1 MKKSVFSLMPLL
13 LVLGLGSSQVISPP
27 SDSPG
32 VRIMSD
38 PASQSIE
45 LMGEWPYGRCE
56 ACSIDTGRNI
66 ALIGNGETMQVLDI
80 SNPALPTKIG
90 EVELEG
96 SPQDILIAGNTAY
109 LVTLSYL
116 IIADISDLV
125 RPTILSS
132 VFYGDFQSRNVA
144 PTFRSLALLSG
155 HVVAAA
161 DNGLIVFDI
170 TDPRRPVERAHY
182 GDAGLDIKDFAI
194 WGNYAICA
202 FEYWEYP
209 EIQTQK
215 YGVNVVDLSVLSA
228 PRSIGTFELEKG
240 YIPQE
245 IAVSAD
251 GRALVCLTGDPTVSA
266 KLTVIDVAS
275 DSGKPV
281 EIGDYVRSGEGFGG
295 ITLSGNVAYL
305 VLNWPSRLI
314 ALDISNPGSPVVLG
328 ECAADGGYRDM
339 ECSGN
344 LVGTANTQGGF
355 SLYSV
360 ASPGNPYRLG
370 AYDTP
375 DTLGGLGNGIVA
387 RGNYVYMA
395 CSNDGLRIMDMSDP
409 SNPREAGQCKDRSLS
424 RGLAVSGMYAYG
436 LGEER
441 LSIFDIS
448 SPSSPYLA
456 AALELP
462 CAAPPCDRYDDM
474 GIVVRAPYAYVSGTK
489 WNGDTTRATLTIIDV
504 SDPFKPGVVSQLVC
518 AYRASHFGKPA
529 LSGDHIYMA
538 VLDYPQETGD
548 GRAGLRIIDISDAR
562 NPKEVVIA
570 VVPEIGSYGRN
581 VLVRENYAYLS
592 GDKLRVIDISN
603 PFSPFIVA
611 QGNFRC
617 HEIALSGDFAYLAW
631 DKLMV
636 VDISNIDRTPL
647 LGYNW
652 YRGEWGNGI
661 AASGNI
667 AYVSGSLTALEN
679 TSAPSVRISAPS
691 ALSTVLGTV
700 PIEVQAS
707 HESGIAQVEFFVDG
721 VFAAEDSTAPF
732 SYPWDTRP
740 CQDGVHAIRILAT
753 NNNGKSS
760 ETEIDVFTKLVHSP
774 LSFAGN
780 RSMNRSLSQAENVN
794 VLSWQAHPENS
805 NVVKYMLFLDVGR
818 TWGLLAECGADQFEY
833 WHRRIAKDESYSYAL
848 VAVNSEGRESDPVYA
863 TVGGSSALR

>member
-13 LVLGLGSSQVISPP
+13 LVLGLGSSQVIPPP

-38 PASQSIE
+38 PAAQPIE
-45 LMGEWPYGRCE
+45 LMGKWPYGRCE
-56 ACSIDTGRNI
+56 ACAIDASRNI
-66 ALIGNGETMQVLDI
+66 ALIGNGEALQVLDI
-80 SNPALPTKIG
+80 ANPALPAKIG
-90 EVELEG
+90 EVALEG

-109 LVTLSYL
+109 LVTLNYL
-116 IIADISDLV
+116 IVADISDLV
-125 RPTILSS
+125 RPMILSS

-144 PTFRSLALLSG
+144 GSFRSIALLSG

-161 DNGLIVFDI
+161 DNGLAIFDVS
-170 TDPRRPVERAHY
+170 DPRQPVQRANF
-182 GDAGLDIKDFAI
+182 GGTGFDVKDFAI
-194 WGNYAICA
+194 WGKYAICI
-202 FEYWEYP
+202 FDYWKIP
-209 EIQTQK
+209 EHPTRT
-215 YGVNVVDLSVLSA
+215 YGVEVVDLSVLSA

-245 IAVSAD
+245 IEISSA
-251 GRALVCLTGDPTVSA
+251 GHAFVCQNSDPSGSG
-266 KLTVIDVAS
+266 KLSIIDVATDPGRPTETGS
-275 DSGKPV
+275 YIKSGGGFGGTALAGNIAYLYLESPWRLLALDVSNPRSPV
-281 EIGDYVRSGEGFGG
+281 MIGECESNNGYRHMDRSGELIG
-295 ITLSGNVAYL
+295 VAH
-305 VLNWPSRLI
+305 
-314 ALDISNPGSPVVLG
+314 
-328 ECAADGGYRDM
+328 AD
-339 ECSGN
+339 S
-344 LVGTANTQGGF
+344 GF
-355 SLYSV
+355 SLYNV
-360 ASPGNPYRLG
+360 ASPGHPFRQ
-370 AYDTP
+370 AVYDTP

-387 RGNYVYMA
+387 SGNYVYMA
-395 CSNDGLRIMDMSDP
+395 CSNDGLRIMDVSDP
-409 SNPREAGQCKDRSLS
+409 SRPREIGLCKVKGLA

-436 LGEER
+436 LGER

-456 AALELP
+456 ADLDLP
-462 CAAPPCDRYDDM
+462 CAAPPCDWHDEM

-529 LSGDHIYMA
+529 LSGDHIYLA

-548 GRAGLRIIDISDAR
+548 GRAGLRIIDISDAK

-570 VVPEIGSYGRN
+570 VVPENSYGRN
-581 VLVRENYAYLS
+581 VLVRGNYAYLS

-652 YRGEWGNGI
+652 YQGEWGNGI
-661 AASGNI
+661 AAQGNI
-667 AYVSGSLTALEN
+667 AYVPGSLTVLEN
-679 TSAPSVRISAPS
+679 TSAPSARITAPS
-691 ALSTVLGTV
+691 AQSTVLGTMS
-700 PIEVQAS
+700 IEAQAS
-707 HESGIAQVEFFVDG
+707 HDSGIARIDFFIDG
-721 VFAAEDSTAPF
+721 VFAAADSTAPF

-740 CQDGVHAIRILAT
+740 CRDGLHAIRVLAV

-760 ETEIDVFTKLVHSP
+760 ETEIDVFTRLVYSP
-774 LSFAGN
+774 LSFAAKTVP
-780 RSMNRSLSQAENVN
+780 NRSLSQTEYVN
-794 VLSWQAHPENS
+794 VLSWQAHPENR
-805 NVVKYMLFLDVGR
+805 NVAKYGIFLVDGR
-818 TWGLLAECGADQFEY
+818 TQTLLAECRADQFEY
-833 WHRRIAKDESYSYAL
+833 WHRRIAKDKSYSYAL

>member
-1 MKKSVFSLMPLL
+1 M
-13 LVLGLGSSQVISPP
+13 
-27 SDSPG
+27 
-32 VRIMSD
+32 
-38 PASQSIE
+38 
-45 LMGEWPYGRCE
+45 
-56 ACSIDTGRNI
+56 
-66 ALIGNGETMQVLDI
+66 IGNGEALQVLDI
-80 SNPALPTKIG
+80 SNSSLPKKIG

-116 IIADISDLV
+116 IIADISDLN
-125 RPTILSS
+125 RPTVLAS
-132 VFYGDFQSRNVA
+132 VFNGDSQSHNVSRS
-144 PTFRSLALLSG
+144 FRSLALLSG

-161 DNGLIVFDI
+161 DDGLAIFDVS
-170 TDPRRPVERAHY
+170 DPRRPALR
-182 GDAGLDIKDFAI
+182 GRFGGAGFDIKDFAI
-194 WGNYAICA
+194 WGRYAVCA
-202 FEYWEYP
+202 FDYAKFP
-209 EIQTQK
+209 EHPTRT
-215 YGVNVVDLSVLSA
+215 YGVDVVDLSDLSA
-228 PRSIGTFELEKG
+228 PRSVGTFELEKG
-240 YIPQE
+240 YVPQE
-245 IAVSAD
+245 IAVSAE
-251 GRALVCLTGDPTVSA
+251 GRAFICLTSDPVGSA
-266 KLTVIDVAS
+266 KLTIIDIAS
-275 DSGKPV
+275 DPGKPV
-281 EIGDYVRSGEGFGG
+281 EIGFYVRSGGGFGG
-295 ITLSGNVAYL
+295 ITLSGNVAFL
-305 VLNWPSRLI
+305 FLDWPARLI
-314 ALDISNPGSPVVLG
+314 ALDVSNPGSPFILG
-328 ECAADGGYRDM
+328 ECAADRGYRDM
-339 ECSGN
+339 ECSGD
-344 LVGTANTQGGF
+344 LIGSAHADSGF

-370 AYDTP
+370 LYDTP

-395 CSNDGLRIMDMSDP
+395 CSNDGLRIMDVSDP
-409 SNPREAGQCKDRSLS
+409 SNPREAGRCKDRSLS

-436 LGEER
+436 LGER

-456 AALELP
+456 ADLDLP
-462 CAAPPCDRYDDM
+462 CAAPPCDRHDDM
-474 GIVVRAPYAYVSGTK
+474 GIVVRVPYAYVSGTK

-518 AYRASHFGKPA
+518 AYRASHFGKPE

-548 GRAGLRIIDISDAR
+548 GRAGLRIIDISDAK

-570 VVPEIGSYGRN
+570 VVPENSYGRN
-581 VLVRENYAYLS
+581 VLVKGNFAYLS

-667 AYVSGSLTALEN
+667 AFVSGSLTALEN
-679 TSAPSVRISAPS
+679 TSAPSVRITAPS
-691 ALSTVLGTV
+691 AQSTVLGVV
-700 PIEVQAS
+700 PIEVQTS
-707 HESGIAQVEFFVDG
+707 HDSGIAQVEFFVDG
-721 VFAAEDSTAPF
+721 VFAAEDSAAPF

-740 CQDGVHAIRILAT
+740 CRDGLHAIRVLAV

-760 ETEIDVFTKLVHSP
+760 ETEIDVFIRLVYSP
-774 LSFAGN
+774 LSFVAKTVP
-780 RSMNRSLSQAENVN
+780 NRSLSQTEYVN
-794 VLSWQAHPENS
+794 VLSWQAHPENR
-805 NVVKYMLFLDVGR
+805 NVVKYEIFLVDGR
-818 TWGLLAECGADQFEY
+818 TQTLLAECRADQFEY
-833 WHRRIAKDESYSYAL
+833 WHRRIAKDKSYSYAL
-848 VAVNSEGRESDPVYA
+848 VAVDGEGRESDPVYA
-863 TVGGSSALR
+863 AVGSS